1 MIANDY
7 DDLTNGASFR
17 YKIDSNAPP
26 KIKNEFRVDRINNG
40 SFMLNA
46 LTQFD
51 REKQKQY
58 SIPIEVCDLKDLCD
72 VSILKLIIGDVNDNP
87 MSPGFSE
94 IFVYN
99 YEGLS
104 YIHYSI
110 TFQRLLTFFPVL
122 IFSMCKSPNRC
133 RARLS
138 LEGKSESDTEQILSY
153 RKVASR
159 STSRVVARS
168 RIF

>member
-7 DDLTNGASFR
+7 DDTTNGPPFR
-17 YKIDSNAPP
+17 YSISSNASP

-46 LTQFD
+46 LTKFD

-72 VSILKLIIGDVNDNP
+72 VSVLKLIIGDVNDNP

-104 YIHYSI
+104 SIYYSI
-110 TFQRLLTFFPVL
+110 TFKRLLFF
-122 IFSMCKSPNRC
+122 N
-133 RARLS
+133 LS
-138 LEGKSESDTEQILSY
+138 KHNIVPCYRRILFCMHFFLQFFC
-153 RKVASR
+153 AN
-159 STSRVVARS
+159 
-168 RIF
+168 

>member
-1 MIANDY
+1 
-7 DDLTNGASFR
+7 
-17 YKIDSNAPP
+17 
-26 KIKNEFRVDRINNG
+26 
-40 SFMLNA
+40 MLNA

-110 TFQRLLTFFPVL
+110 KVHIFWVGHKILRNLHLTFDWHY
-122 IFSMCKSPNRC
+122 IGQK
-133 RARLS
+133 
-138 LEGKSESDTEQILSY
+138 
-153 RKVASR
+153 
-159 STSRVVARS
+159 
-168 RIF
+168 

>member
-1 MIANDY
+1 MVGVLIANDY
-7 DDLTNGASFR
+7 DDDTNGPPFR
-17 YKIDSNAPP
+17 YRIDSNAPP

-72 VSILKLIIGDVNDNP
+72 VSILKLIIGDINDNP

-104 YIHYSI
+104 YIHFSI
-110 TFQRLLTFFPVL
+110 TFQRLLT
-122 IFSMCKSPNRC
+122 IF
-133 RARLS
+133 
-138 LEGKSESDTEQILSY
+138 QF
-153 RKVASR
+153 KVKKIKKIA
-159 STSRVVARS
+159 
-168 RIF
+168 

>member
-1 MIANDY
+1 
-7 DDLTNGASFR
+7 
-17 YKIDSNAPP
+17 
-26 KIKNEFRVDRINNG
+26 
-40 SFMLNA
+40 MLNA

-110 TFQRLLTFFPVL
+110 TFKRLLFF
-122 IFSMCKSPNRC
+122 
-133 RARLS
+133 LS
-138 LEGKSESDTEQILSY
+138 KHNIVQENSDLYAHFFYNFFVQIIELW
-153 RKVASR
+153 
-159 STSRVVARS
+159 
-168 RIF
+168 F

>member
-1 MIANDY
+1 MVGVLIANDY
-7 DDLTNGASFR
+7 DDNTNGPPFR
-17 YKIDSNAPP
+17 YRIDSNAPP

-110 TFQRLLTFFPVL
+110 TFQRLLT
-122 IFSMCKSPNRC
+122 IF
-133 RARLS
+133 
-138 LEGKSESDTEQILSY
+138 QF
-153 RKVASR
+153 KVKK
-159 STSRVVARS
+159 
-168 RIF
+168 I